1 MSDNKIDITSTAIEK
16 GLDIAKNFLD
26 KLIIPTVEETGLLFK
41 DKVTMWRFKNQ
52 VKMLNKAKEY
62 CEKNKIDPKKIT
74 LKVICPLL
82 DYAALEEDEVL
93 QDKWAL
99 LLSNMVDSDQNI
111 ENHVF
116 PYILSQIS
124 TNEFLVL
131 ETTLILKEERKK
143 KLNFELNEFRRS
155 KLDRENQLK
164 KAIEEKEKEIADM
177 KLKSGHYWDIQQEKW
192 KLEGELRGL
201 SVKENEI
208 NKSIWEPEF
217 ISGDLKEYE
226 ISNLI
231 RLGLVKLIQKTYGYV
246 KSHQIRN
253 DQNSEYLSLDD
264 AEVEIETEYEEHLL
278 TELGELFIK
287 ACTEKETV
295 K

>member
-1 MSDNKIDITSTAIEK
+1 MSDKKIDITSTAIEK

-41 DKVTMWRFKNQ
+41 DKVTMWRFQNQ

-62 CEKNKIDPKKIT
+62 CEKNRIDPKKIT

-82 DYAALEEDEVL
+82 DYAAIEEDEVL

-124 TNEFLVL
+124 TNEFLVV
-131 ETTLILKEERKK
+131 ETTLILKEERIK
-143 KLNFELNEFRRS
+143 KLNFELNEFRQT
-155 KLDRENQLK
+155 KPEKEKQLH
-164 KAIEEKEKEIADM
+164 KAIEDKDKEIKEK
-177 KLKSGHYWDIQQEKW
+177 KGHHWDIQQEKW
-192 KLEGELRGL
+192 KIEGELRGL
-201 SVKENEI
+201 SLKENEI
-208 NKSIWEPEF
+208 SKSIRDPEY

-231 RLGLVKLIQKTYGYV
+231 RLGLIKIIQKTYGYV
-246 KSHQIRN
+246 KSQRIRN

-264 AEVEIETEYEEHLL
+264 AEVEIKMEYEEHIL

-287 ACTEKETV
+287 ACTEK
-295 K
+295 KL

>member
-1 MSDNKIDITSTAIEK
+1 MSDKKIDITSTAIEK

-41 DKVTMWRFKNQ
+41 DKVTMWRFQNQ

-62 CEKNKIDPKKIT
+62 CEKNRIDPKKIT

-82 DYAALEEDEVL
+82 DYAAIEEDEVL

-131 ETTLILKEERKK
+131 ETTLILKEERIK
-143 KLNFELNEFRRS
+143 KLNFELNEFRQT
-155 KLDRENQLK
+155 KPEKEKQLH
-164 KAIEEKEKEIADM
+164 KAIEDKDKEIKEIKEK
-177 KLKSGHYWDIQQEKW
+177 KGHHWNIQQEKW
-192 KLEGELRGL
+192 KIEGELRGL
-201 SVKENEI
+201 SLKENEI
-208 NKSIWEPEF
+208 SKSIRNPEY

-231 RLGLVKLIQKTYGYV
+231 RLGLIKIIQKTYGYV
-246 KSHQIRN
+246 KSHRIRN

-264 AEVEIETEYEEHLL
+264 AEVEIKMEYEEHIL

-287 ACTEKETV
+287 ACTEK
-295 K
+295 KL